1 MKPNNNSSAE
11 AQQNS
16 QQNNQADTS
25 MRGPEAAAKRDVEEA
40 EKKAE
45 SAKDRAEEV
54 HAELR
59 AELEAVR
66 EELDEVREFASWNA
80 YGMKSF
86 ARAVPDLEEGDVEIP
101 EGLVNEEFAVQLDTE
116 E

>member
-1 MKPNNNSSAE
+1 MKPNNSNAE

-40 EKKAE
+40 EKKAGE
-45 SAKDRAEEV
+45 AYDRAEEV

-66 EELDEVREFASWNA
+66 EELAEVREFASWNA

-86 ARAVPDLEEGDVEIP
+86 ARAVDGLEEDVTIP
-101 EGLVNEEFAVQLDTE
+101 DGLKSEEFEDQIQPE